1 MRKMKEEKMI
11 AQDDDK
17 NVIFSSTRK
26 PRDAIE
32 GDILRFLYTDPSN
45 NATSWVQGRLA
56 CRLDRLDDAMN
67 SDWMMNRFRIKD
79 IKTADCWSNPEPP
92 PTSAIVNINYSTKW
106 VLGIHNDQHDDKDNY
121 WLL

>member
-1 MRKMKEEKMI
+1 MRKMKEGKMI

-17 NVIFSSTRK
+17 NVIFSPTRK

-45 NATSWVQGRLA
+45 NSTSWVQGRLA

-67 SDWMMNRFRIKD
+67 SEWMMNRFRINDIKD
-79 IKTADCWSNPEPP
+79 INYWSNPEPLP
-92 PTSAIVNINYSTKW
+92 SYK
-106 VLGIHNDQHDDKDNY
+106 L
-121 WLL
+121 